1 MHKKTEIEMEQYKLL
16 KAYRTI
22 IRLKHSLAADEE
34 LNEVLP
40 AALEELEKSIQSG
53 ELKQL
58 QIASL
63 NEVLNAD
70 S

>member
-1 MHKKTEIEMEQYKLL
+1 MHKKTEIEMEQFKLV

-34 LNEVLP
+34 LNETLP
-40 AALEELEKSIQSG
+40 AVLADLEQSIQFG

-70 S
+70 K